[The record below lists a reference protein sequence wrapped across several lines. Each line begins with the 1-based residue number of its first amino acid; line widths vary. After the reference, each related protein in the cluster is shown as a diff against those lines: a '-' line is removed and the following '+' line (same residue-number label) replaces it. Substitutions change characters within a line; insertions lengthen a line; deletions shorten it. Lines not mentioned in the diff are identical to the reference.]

1 MRTNYTAQGGYSTPP
16 NKLKYDVTLHVCYF
30 ELSSFAKGAPKK
42 KEISSIGKKGTPFR
56 ACWKNRKRRCI
67 NVGSR
72 LVIYILAG
80 WSADGI
86 NLVRENARV
95 KLLYGDLNRLEGHLK
110 KKEKQR
116 EAVLVGTFTSVKSA
130 PFPLSIICLGD
141 SDWKG
146 IHAGC
151 MTWPL
156 DRKQNLL
163 RYKHERRDSC
173 LRNIFSII
181 AFI

>member
-42 KEISSIGKKGTPFR
+42 KRISSIGKKGTPFR

-110 KKEKQR
+110 KKGKTKR
-116 EAVLVGTFTSVKSA
+116 GRSRRYIHKCKICTISFINNLPGWFRLKRHTCGMHDLAVRQETKSIT
-130 PFPLSIICLGD
+130 L
-141 SDWKG
+141 
-146 IHAGC
+146 
-151 MTWPL
+151 
-156 DRKQNLL
+156 
-163 RYKHERRDSC
+163 
-173 LRNIFSII
+173 
-181 AFI
+181 